1 MRKSF
6 RSTPSRLRVFL
17 ILIGLFPVF
26 SLSAAASSTVH
37 PCAADALQRAEKLL
51 ALQTDADERGAISKK
66 LVVLRP
72 LRNPANAKQKFDVLG
87 VTGFVYKAEFR
98 MRFIYAQIPGQCV
111 LVGQEIL
118 EYTGL

>member
-1 MRKSF
+1 M
-6 RSTPSRLRVFL
+6 PAVFAISL
-17 ILIGLFPVF
+17 LCIGLIFGPIANATP
-26 SLSAAASSTVH
+26 LSTVH

-98 MRFIYAQIPGQCV
+98 MRFIYAQIPEQCV